1 MCALELWKPFSDEFG
16 AEGLTLFSTEHW
28 TVLVRKAQPTLGA
41 LVLAANRN
49 FISGAEL
56 SADELREFPEV
67 VGRLEGALSA
77 AFQFDKINYL
87 LLMMKDRHYHFHVLP
102 RYESSRHFA
111 GVEWKDTGWPGQA
124 AMAVPEANEETL
136 AALLDHLAKR
146 L

>member
-1 MCALELWKPFSDEFG
+1 MELWKPFSDEFG

-87 LLMMKDRHYHFHVLP
+87 LLMMKDRLYHFHVLP